1 MEETGV
7 SGESHQSFP
16 KITDKLDHIMLYRV
30 NFAMS
35 WIQTHNVS
43 RDRH

>member
-1 MEETGV
+1 
-7 SGESHQSFP
+7 
-16 KITDKLDHIMLYRV
+16 MLYRV

-43 RDRH
+43 RDRHWLHIGSCKLSFSIWS